1 MTVVL
6 AVVTTV
12 QFICGFILNLCLILY
27 PPTEVNLKIGI
38 KKTLTVMAATL
49 TLSFFAGTTNANEAA
64 DEIITVLKACKASKK
79 VMTDAEAM
87 IKKHK
92 GKPTDDNVDDFIDT
106 LDDKLIDCVDSKLD

>member
-1 MTVVL
+1 M
-6 AVVTTV
+6 A
-12 QFICGFILNLCLILY
+12 
-27 PPTEVNLKIGI
+27 I

-49 TLSFFAGTTNANEAA
+49 TLSFFAGSTSANEAA

-79 VMTDAEAM
+79 VMADAEAM
-87 IKKHK
+87 IKKYK